1 MEILKVYNS
10 FVKVHDCHMNRLDS
24 VTAGAEAVQSEWLG
38 SLLYREEVETS
49 CDLVAPMFC
58 DRLAVWLP
66 RRS

>member
-1 MEILKVYNS
+1 
-10 FVKVHDCHMNRLDS
+10 MNRLDS

-49 CDLVAPMFC
+49 CDLAALMFC